1 MPRFNWHWIH
11 KIAKGKGE
19 WLTLLFSLLLALFIW
34 TVHNLSLRYTT
45 YVQYS
50 LHVKTKIEGRV
61 MEADAIDDIM
71 VRVRASGYALISH
84 YLEESLILELDPKF
98 LRPLSADSDTFLVY
112 VSEVKDIIEKKLLEE
127 SISSVENFTTEFVR
141 VILPKIDTK
150 KVPVVAQSEV
160 KYYPQYMAT
169 SQMKLTPDSVLI
181 YGEDALVEKTD
192 AVYTKVISG
201 QNVSESFQGVASV
214 IPVEGLT
221 MSQTQVYYSQEVGRY
236 IEHSVE
242 LPLELVNVP
251 KEKEL
256 LPLTSK
262 VILTYRQLLSSHKAY
277 DASEFKCVLNYNEV
291 AESIN
296 HQVVPHLTK
305 LPSGIYSISFEPPY
319 IDCIVLDRQ

>member
-1 MPRFNWHWIH
+1 
-11 KIAKGKGE
+11 
-19 WLTLLFSLLLALFIW
+19 
-34 TVHNLSLRYTT
+34 
-45 YVQYS
+45 
-50 LHVKTKIEGRV
+50 

-201 QNVSESFQGVASV
+201 QNVSESFQGVAV
-214 IPVEGLT
+214 GL
-221 MSQTQVYYSQEVGRY
+221 S
-236 IEHSVE
+236 
-242 LPLELVNVP
+242 LPLWNNSSKVKQSKAQL
-251 KEKEL
+251 
-256 LPLTSK
+256 LTSETMLDGTRNECYNTYK
-262 VILTYRQLLSSHKAY
+262 TLYNQSLTLQQNADKLAATLSRCNSEALLQKAL
-277 DASEFKCVLNYNEV
+277 DAGEISLLEYLLEIEFYQQAAINTLAAQRDAQMAL
-291 AESIN
+291 AE
-296 HQVVPHLTK
+296 LFAMD
-305 LPSGIYSISFEPPY
+305 L
-319 IDCIVLDRQ
+319 